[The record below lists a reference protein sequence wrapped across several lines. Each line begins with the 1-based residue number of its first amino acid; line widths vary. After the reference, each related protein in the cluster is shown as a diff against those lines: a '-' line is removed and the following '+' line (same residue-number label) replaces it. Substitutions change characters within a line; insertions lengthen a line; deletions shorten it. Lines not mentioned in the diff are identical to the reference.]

1 MEKRITI
8 NLDEVPKVTEPER
21 YLWEGQILNISE
33 KDVPVKWSEE
43 QIEEFHRRLKED
55 GLE

>member
-8 NLDEVPKVTEPER
+8 NLDKVPKATEAQKR
-21 YLWEGQILNISE
+21 QGKMVLSLISE

-43 QIEEFHRRLKED
+43 EIEAFHRRLKED

>member
-1 MEKRITI
+1 MDKQITI
-8 NLDEVPKVTEPER
+8 NFDKFPKPKESDR

-43 QIEEFHRRLKED
+43 EIEEFHRRLKED